1 MKVIFQD
8 FDFIGGAWIREP
20 NDQLYLILGTEVV
33 TGSESTTYEI
43 HDFRIHGA
51 NYFSW
56 YDESI
61 LLIFF
66 FLVMKYTLIP
76 FQQFCVVLQTR
87 RSIFSF
93 CDFFFFTY
101 NNHKLTVPTQKCLQ
115 LQERG
120 DLHFN

>member
-8 FDFIGGAWIREP
+8 FDFIGGAWIRQP
-20 NDQLYLILGTEVV
+20 IDQLYLILGTEVV

-66 FLVMKYTLIP
+66 FLGHEIHSD
-76 FQQFCVVLQTR
+76 
-87 RSIFSF
+87 SISTIL
-93 CDFFFFTY
+93 CGTTNPQVHIFF
-101 NNHKLTVPTQKCLQ
+101 L
-115 LQERG
+115 
-120 DLHFN
+120 